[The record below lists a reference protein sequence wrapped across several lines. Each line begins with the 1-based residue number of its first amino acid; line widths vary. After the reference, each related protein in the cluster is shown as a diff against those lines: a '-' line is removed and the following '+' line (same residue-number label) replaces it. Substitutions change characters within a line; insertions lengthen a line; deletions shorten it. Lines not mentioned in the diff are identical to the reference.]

1 VLVPLTADLVR
12 PQRRATSIAIV
23 MSGLLMGVLLAR
35 VLSGIIAQ
43 FSSFRNVYWMGVGGE
58 RFVHVELFFLHII
71 SGQVNFFS
79 CLLSI

>member
-1 VLVPLTADLVR
+1 VLIPLTADLAR

-23 MSGLLMGVLLAR
+23 LSGLLLGVLLAR

-58 RFVHVELFFLHII
+58 P
-71 SGQVNFFS
+71 
-79 CLLSI
+79 LSSSSD